1 MAPIMARALPYDPP
15 MFPIG
20 DENERGH
27 GPAFVTLAFIGINI
41 AVFLLLQDATETLN
55 AFTAGFSTVPREI
68 TTGVDLVQTTSG
80 IPHAPGPDPIYLTL
94 LTSMFMH
101 GGWLHIA
108 GNMLFLWVFGDNV
121 EHRVGPA
128 VYLVFYL
135 IAGVIAS
142 LAQVFVEPNS
152 VIPSL
157 GASGAISGVLGAY
170 LVLFPRNRVTV
181 FLFRFIVPVP
191 AIVAIGM
198 WAVLQFI
205 NGFGAVIVSDETTGG
220 VAYMAHIG
228 GFVAGVVAGLI
239 FRAVYPGSGRSQGAA
254 ASPWS

>member
-1 MAPIMARALPYDPP
+1 

-20 DENERGH
+20 DENERGY
-27 GPAFVTLAFIGINI
+27 GPAIVTLAFIGINI
-41 AVFLLLQDATETLN
+41 AVFLLLQDATAGLN
-55 AFTAGFSTVPREI
+55 AFTAGYSTIPREI
-68 TTGVDLVQTTSG
+68 TTGVDIVDPTSAG
-80 IPHAPGPDPIYLTL
+80 GFTIPQAPGPDPIYLTL

-121 EHRVGPA
+121 EHRVGPV

-135 IAGVIAS
+135 VAGIIAS
-142 LAQVFVEPNS
+142 LAQVFVAPDS
-152 VIPSL
+152 TIPTL
-157 GASGAISGVLGAY
+157 GASGAISGVLGSY

-205 NGFGAVIVSDETTGG
+205 NGFGAIMVSDETTGG
-220 VAYMAHIG
+220 VAYAAHIG
-228 GFVAGVVAGLI
+228 GFVAGVAAGFL
-239 FRAVYPGSGRSQGAA
+239 FRGLYPRRPTPRGVPV
-254 ASPWS
+254 SPWG